1 MPTQRIHNLDSQ
13 KLQNIVS
20 AALEEFT
27 ASSYGTASFNRI
39 IKNSG
44 LSKGSMYYYFESK
57 EDLFLA
63 LVNRSFDK
71 LQPLIKALPV
81 FENPDLFWQEAHRL
95 LTQLFA
101 FFSRQ
106 PKLGR
111 FVQNVTGE
119 SQRGKDTPAETL
131 LGRID
136 EWLRDFLVTGQVIG
150 AVRRDL
156 PLDLLAELCWSLWLT
171 VGRSIAEHQAGPE
184 VDAASR
190 AAALCDFYMRN
201 LEP

>member
-1 MPTQRIHNLDSQ
+1 MPTQRIHNLDTQ

-27 ASSYGTASFNRI
+27 SNSYGAASFNQI
-39 IKNSG
+39 IKKSG

-57 EDLFLA
+57 EDLFLS

-71 LQPLIKALPV
+71 LQSMVKAVPV
-81 FENPDLFWQEAHRL
+81 FESPELFWQETQRL
-95 LTQLFA
+95 FAELFA
-101 FFSRQ
+101 FFHRQ

-111 FVQNVTGE
+111 FVQNVSGAAN
-119 SQRGKDTPAETL
+119 RGKNTPAEAL
-131 LGRID
+131 LCRID
-136 EWLRDFLVTGQVIG
+136 EWLKDFLVTGQVIG

-156 PLDLLAELCWSLWLT
+156 PQDLLADLCWSLWLT
-171 VGRSIAEHQAGPE
+171 VGRYIAEHEAGPE
-184 VDAASR
+184 VDADAR
-190 AAALCDFYMRN
+190 AAALSELYMRN

>member
-1 MPTQRIHNLDSQ
+1 MPTQRIHNLDTQ

-27 ASSYGTASFNRI
+27 GNSYGTASFNRI

-63 LVNRSFDK
+63 LVNRSFEK
-71 LQPLIKALPV
+71 LQPLTKALPV
-81 FENPDLFWQEAHRL
+81 FETPELFWQEAHRL
-95 LTQLFA
+95 LTELFA
-101 FFSRQ
+101 FFHRQ

-119 SQRGKDTPAETL
+119 SLRGKNTPAETL

-136 EWLRDFLVTGQVIG
+136 EWLKDFLVTGQVIG

-171 VGRSIAEHQAGPE
+171 VGRYIAEHQPGPE
-184 VDAASR
+184 IDAASR
-190 AAALCDFYMRN
+190 SAALCDFYMRN